1 LAGDAH
7 FDGDVSDRAMLAA
20 VDETAAAFDG
30 QGGVTVRHGQVFLLA
45 DG

>member
-7 FDGDVSDRAMLAA
+7 FGGDVSDRAMLAA

-30 QGGVTVRHGQVFLLA
+30 QGGVTVKHGRVFLLA